1 MGEPDLRLPIFP
13 EERIMAK
20 QKKLLRLFLD
30 IIEIYIPI
38 AGFVA
43 LFLSFILQIVSRYVF
58 RHPLVWPYELSQFGY
73 LWTILLG
80 ACYASRGD
88 EHIVFSI
95 AYESASAKVR
105 KAFNIIN
112 YSLTIVFF
120 SIPIPATIL
129 FYKFYMKRY
138 SAVFNFPLG
147 IIYFAFVP
155 FIVITICRSILR
167 LVKCL
172 KKDTMEKHD
181 AEAQV

>member
-1 MGEPDLRLPIFP
+1 
-13 EERIMAK
+13 MAK
-20 QKKLLRLFLD
+20 PKKLFHLFLD
-30 IIEIYIPI
+30 ILEIYIPV
-38 AGFVA
+38 AAFVA

-80 ACYASRGD
+80 ACYASRTD

-95 AYESASAKVR
+95 AYESASPKVR
-105 KAFNIIN
+105 KAFDIIN

-120 SIPIPATIL
+120 CIPIPATFL

-155 FIVITICRSILR
+155 FVVITICRSVFR

-172 KKDTMEKHD
+172 KKNLTENGDV
-181 AEAQV
+181 EAQV